1 MSTWFIL
8 TSVQTIQRQLW
19 KNIGL
24 WPLKSTNTTPGMSH
38 GWRSGDG
45 RGGKAPLSA
54 PSGEGKG
61 DGWGDGGLALQP
73 HLNQRFVNLAMSFGT
88 TGNSRRS
95 PCSLTEHAFL
105 ITRFL
110 LHNPVEQGLQPV
122 LEEESVFQR
131 FAK

>member
-1 MSTWFIL
+1 MVHFDLSADHTKTALEEHWTLAPKINEYHP
-8 TSVQTIQRQLW
+8 RDE
-19 KNIGL
+19 
-24 WPLKSTNTTPGMSH
+24 SH

-54 PSGEGKG
+54 PTGEGKG
-61 DGWGDGGLALQP
+61 DGRGDGGLALQP

-110 LHNPVEQGLQPV
+110 LHNPVEQGL
-122 LEEESVFQR
+122 LEGESVFQR